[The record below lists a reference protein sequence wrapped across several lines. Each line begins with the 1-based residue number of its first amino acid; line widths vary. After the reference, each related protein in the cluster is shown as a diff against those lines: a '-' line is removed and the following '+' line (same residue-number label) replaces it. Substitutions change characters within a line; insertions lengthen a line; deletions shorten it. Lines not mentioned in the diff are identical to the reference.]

1 MRSPPSPFDARGAHG
16 KNHLL
21 IDKRNIENGCTLP
34 YREILHK
41 EKFVSGGQANI
52 YPYTPY
58 QAHPPLQIREFL
70 NFLSK
75 IF

>member
-1 MRSPPSPFDARGAHG
+1 
-16 KNHLL
+16 
-21 IDKRNIENGCTLP
+21 
-34 YREILHK
+34 LHK
-41 EKFVSGGQANI
+41 EKIVLAGLANI

-58 QAHPPLQIREFL
+58 LAHPPLQIRKFL